1 MSDFDDVMTD
11 NISIIKTTGERF
23 DGLKAS
29 VQRDKIFFE
38 NSSILVEP
46 RDLVQRIMSN
56 GGVETFEVID
66 PGFYEKVFDFDAH
79 YQMIVRKLGV
89 PEAQKAV
96 QSITYNFTGAN
107 ARVNNHSVDN
117 SVNTVTY
124 TAEVTGLIQVLRD
137 EISKLRVSP
146 SERAEALEVVDEIE
160 SQLATNPPKRTIIKS
175 LLGAL
180 PHVESVASISAS
192 ILGVVFPN

>member
-11 NISIIKTTGERF
+11 NITIIKKSGERF
-23 DGLKAS
+23 EGLKAS

-38 NSSILVEP
+38 SSTVLVEP

-56 GGVETFEVID
+56 KGIETFEVVD
-66 PGFYEKVFDFDAH
+66 PCFYEEVFGFNAH
-79 YQMIVRKLGV
+79 YQMVVRKLGL
-89 PEAQKAV
+89 PEAERAV
-96 QSITYNFTGAN
+96 HSITYNISGAN

-124 TAEVTGLIQVLRD
+124 TAEVAGLVQSLRD
-137 EISKLRVSP
+137 EVSKLVSSP
-146 SERAEALEVVDEIE
+146 SERAECLEVVDEIE
-160 SQLATNPPKRTIIKS
+160 SQLLALTPKKTIVKS

-180 PHVESVASISAS
+180 PQVESIASISAS
-192 ILGVVFPN
+192 ILSMVFSS